1 MNPRLLPP
9 LVLLVLVCIPWSSPA
24 DPPRS
29 VADGI
34 WMKLVNG
41 ARPTQ
46 QQIRNHLL
54 ETGAT
59 GGVVQ
64 VNWDAALTPDG
75 AYDLKKVKADVL
87 ALDAMGLKAVLLL
100 NTSAKK
106 TPRSVFQ
113 IPGVRTIR
121 LYDAKY
127 PTNPPIEVP
136 DFADKRYRTELSKFA
151 QALIHEF
158 AGSKNVVGLVIG
170 FGTKYPEPNLTLGAS
185 NTVLVNHNGSIQNQS
200 DAWASLGLT
209 PENYA
214 RLLIDFATELQQGLP
229 SVVQIRF
236 PFHMTA
242 SGFLG
247 YANRFQFVRLM
258 FRPIVAAPIGRLAVA
273 QLSNLSPHTPT
284 EEEARSNPICVDESR
299 GKSCGEL
306 LLPRKLG
313 LPIGFEFV
321 SPINR
326 RGRPQQESEREFARS
341 LRAAMSYKP
350 RYVNV
355 YPRDFED
362 RENRRL
368 LLELSRR
375 LRGRS

>member
-1 MNPRLLPP
+1 
-9 LVLLVLVCIPWSSPA
+9 
-24 DPPRS
+24 
-29 VADGI
+29 
-34 WMKLVNG
+34 MKLVNG

-46 QQIRNHLL
+46 LKIRNHLL
-54 ETGAT
+54 ETRAT
-59 GGVVQ
+59 GGVVE
-64 VNWDAALTPDG
+64 VNWDAVLTPDG
-75 AYDLKKVKADVL
+75 AYDLRKVKADVL
-87 ALDAMGLKAVLLL
+87 ALDAIGLKAVLLL

-113 IPGVRTIR
+113 IPGLRTIR
-121 LYDAKY
+121 LYDAKH
-127 PTNPPIEVP
+127 PANPPIEVP
-136 DFADKRYRTELSKFA
+136 DFADKGYRTELSKFA
-151 QALIHEF
+151 QALIREF

-214 RLLIDFATELQQGLP
+214 RLLIDFATELHQGLP
-229 SVVQIRF
+229 SVAQIRF

-247 YANRFQFVRLM
+247 FSNRFQFVRLM
-258 FRPIVAAPIGRLAVA
+258 FQPIVAAPIGRLAVA

-284 EEEARSNPICVDESR
+284 EEVVRSNPMCVDESR

-306 LLPRKLG
+306 LLPKKLG

-321 SPINR
+321 SPTNR

-355 YPRDFED
+355 YPRDFEVP
-362 RENRRL
+362 ENRRL
-368 LLELSRR
+368 LLELSRHY
-375 LRGRS
+375 SAP

>member
-1 MNPRLLPP
+1 MNPRLL
-9 LVLLVLVCIPWSSPA
+9 LSFLLLVLASTPPSSPA
-24 DPPRS
+24 APPRS

-46 QQIRNHLL
+46 EKVRNHLL
-54 ETGAT
+54 ETRAT
-59 GGVVQ
+59 GGVVE
-64 VNWDAALTPDG
+64 VNWDAVLTPDG
-75 AYDLKKVKADVL
+75 TYDLGKVKADVL
-87 ALDAMGLKAVLLL
+87 ALDAIGLKAVLLL

-106 TPRSVFQ
+106 TPRSIFQ
-113 IPGVRTIR
+113 IPGLKTIQ

-127 PTNPPIEVP
+127 PANPPIEVP
-136 DFADKRYRTELSKFA
+136 DFSDKRYRAELSKFA
-151 QALIHEF
+151 QALIREF

-200 DAWASLGLT
+200 EAWASLGLT

-214 RLLIDFATELQQGLP
+214 RLLIDFATELHQGLP
-229 SVVQIRF
+229 SVAQIRF

-247 YANRFQFVRLM
+247 YSNRFQFVRLM

-284 EEEARSNPICVDESR
+284 EEEARANPMCIDETKGR
-299 GKSCGEL
+299 PCGEL
-306 LLPRKLG
+306 LLPKKLG

-326 RGRPQQESEREFARS
+326 RGRPQQDSEREFARS
-341 LRAAMSYKP
+341 LRAAMSYNP

-362 RENRRL
+362 PENRRL
-368 LLELSRR
+368 LLDLSHHYSPR
-375 LRGRS
+375 

>member
-1 MNPRLLPP
+1 MNLRLLLPF
-9 LVLLVLVCIPWSSPA
+9 VLLLLVCTASSSPA
-24 DPPRS
+24 DPPGS

-41 ARPTQ
+41 ARPTHEKV
-46 QQIRNHLL
+46 RNHLL
-54 ETGAT
+54 ETRAT
-59 GGVVQ
+59 GGVVE
-64 VNWDAALTPDG
+64 VNWDAVLTPDG
-75 AYDLKKVKADVL
+75 GYDLRKIKADVL
-87 ALDAMGLKAVLLL
+87 ALDAIGLKAVLLL

-113 IPGVRTIR
+113 ISGLRTIR

-127 PTNPPIEVP
+127 PANAPIEVP
-136 DFADKRYRTELSKFA
+136 DFADKRYRAELSKFA
-151 QALIHEF
+151 QALIREF

-200 DAWASLGLT
+200 DAWVSLGLT

-214 RLLIDFATELQQGLP
+214 GLLIDFATELHQGLP
-229 SVVQIRF
+229 SVAQIRF

-247 YANRFQFVRLM
+247 YSNRFQFVRLM
-258 FRPIVAAPIGRLAVA
+258 FQPIVASPIGRLAVA

-284 EEEARSNPICVDESR
+284 EEEARSNPMCVDESR
-299 GKSCGEL
+299 GKPCGEL
-306 LLPRKLG
+306 LLPKKLG
-313 LPIGFEFV
+313 LPMGFEFV
-321 SPINR
+321 SPAT
-326 RGRPQQESEREFARS
+326 RPGKPQNESEREFARS
-341 LRAAMSYKP
+341 LRAALSYNP

-362 RENRRL
+362 AENRRL
-368 LLELSRR
+368 LLDLSRHYSPR
-375 LRGRS
+375 

>member
-1 MNPRLLPP
+1 
-9 LVLLVLVCIPWSSPA
+9 
-24 DPPRS
+24 
-29 VADGI
+29 
-34 WMKLVNG
+34 MKLVNG

-46 QQIRNHLL
+46 ANVRNHLL
-54 ETGAT
+54 ETRAT
-59 GGVVQ
+59 GGVVE
-64 VNWDAALTPDG
+64 VHWDAVLGPDG
-75 AYDLKKVKADVL
+75 AYDLKKIKADVL

-106 TPRSVFQ
+106 TPRSVIQ
-113 IPGVRTIR
+113 IPGLRTIG

-127 PTNPPIEVP
+127 PANAPIEVP
-136 DFADKRYRTELSKFA
+136 DFKDKRYRGELSKFA
-151 QALIHEF
+151 QALIREF

-185 NTVLVNHNGSIQNQS
+185 NTVLVNHNGSVQNQS

-214 RLLIDFATELQQGLP
+214 RLLIDFATQLHQGLP

-236 PFHMTA
+236 PFHMAA

-247 YANRFQFVRLM
+247 YSNRFQFVRLM
-258 FRPIVAAPIGRLAVA
+258 FRPIVADPIGRLAVA

-284 EEEARSNPICVDESR
+284 EEEARANPMCLDETR

-306 LLPRKLG
+306 LLPRKMG

-321 SPINR
+321 SPMNK
-326 RGRPQQESEREFARS
+326 RGRPQQEVERGFAAS
-341 LRAAMSYKP
+341 LRAAMSYRP

-362 RENRRL
+362 AENRRL
-368 LLELSRR
+368 LLALSRSYSAR
-375 LRGRS
+375 

>member
-1 MNPRLLPP
+1 MTLRLLLP
-9 LVLLVLVCIPWSSPA
+9 LVLLVLVCAAWSSPA
-24 DPPRS
+24 EPPRS

-41 ARPTQ
+41 ARPAQ
-46 QQIRNHLL
+46 AKIRNHLL
-54 ETGAT
+54 ETRAT

-64 VNWDAALTPDG
+64 VNWDDALGPDSV
-75 AYDLKKVKADVL
+75 YDLKTVKADVL

-113 IPGVRTIR
+113 IPGLKTIG
-121 LYDAKY
+121 LYDAKF
-127 PTNPPIEVP
+127 PANDPIQVA
-136 DFADKRYRTELSKFA
+136 DFRDSRYRAELSKFA
-151 QALIHEF
+151 QALIREF

-185 NTVLVNHNGSIQNQS
+185 NTVLVNHNGLVQNQS

-214 RLLIDFATELQQGLP
+214 RLLIDFATELHQGLP
-229 SVVQIRF
+229 SVAQIRF

-247 YANRFQFVRLM
+247 YANRFQFVKLM
-258 FRPIVAAPIGRLAVA
+258 FQPIVVAPIGRLAVA

-284 EEEARSNPICVDESR
+284 EEVVRSNPMCVDESR

-326 RGRPQQESEREFARS
+326 RGRPQQESEREFAAS

-362 RENRRL
+362 PENRRL
-368 LLELSRR
+368 LLELSRHYSAR
-375 LRGRS
+375 